1 MCYLDSV
8 HGDDKVIGK
17 VCERFQIE
25 KCLLIIRDSYDSVS
39 KSLAR

>member
-8 HGDDKVIGK
+8 HGGDKVIRK
-17 VCERFQIE
+17 VCERFQIV
-25 KCLLIIRDSYDSVS
+25 KCLLMICDSYDSVS